1 MQDECDCQHELHWS
15 SFLSRLPISWD
26 LKTTKQDK
34 YVMVWYAT
42 ACIAYDPT
50 AAYFSWCTI
59 GMLHQYLIASSN
71 TQAMAGTLAGLLLA
85 SIAHNVTFADS
96 LFSVKHAALLAL
108 RKQ

>member
-1 MQDECDCQHELHWS
+1 
-15 SFLSRLPISWD
+15 
-26 LKTTKQDK
+26 
-34 YVMVWYAT
+34 MVWYAT